1 MLLAGTAGEVVNGT
15 DEERF
20 HKWSGIGPIF
30 PRYPFKKDC
39 RWTPWKVT
47 KGLSK
52 LVQPFDLCVMNE
64 PDFVSDTIVTTGQ
77 WGDCL
82 PLIDMWTKVKDNH
95 PQLGSPLYV
104 DIGANIGSCS
114 MMMLNAGAE
123 VISIEP
129 VPQSAYYYTRSI
141 LALPDVSKKDKVKVY
156 NVGCGRDYSTHQI
169 FVAATN
175 AGQAMLDKPGNP
187 IAQEASTNVSIVPC
201 DDLLWPGRLR
211 GEKPPHIAVLKID
224 VEGYEPVAFE
234 GLKELFKAKAIRSIK
249 TELSHRWLSYQNTT
263 ASGYCNLLMD
273 LGFELFF
280 KNGTFC
286 TLDDCYK
293 YNTLDKEVDIIG
305 YLKS

>member
-1 MLLAGTAGEVVNGT
+1 
-15 DEERF
+15 
-20 HKWSGIGPIF
+20 
-30 PRYPFKKDC
+30 
-39 RWTPWKVT
+39 
-47 KGLSK
+47 
-52 LVQPFDLCVMNE
+52 
-64 PDFVSDTIVTTGQ
+64 
-77 WGDCL
+77 
-82 PLIDMWTKVKDNH
+82 
-95 PQLGSPLYV
+95 
-104 DIGANIGSCS
+104 

-224 VEGYEPVAFE
+224 VEGYEAHAFK
-234 GLKELFKAKAIRSIK
+234 GLKELFNVKAIRSIK
-249 TELSHRWLSYQNTT
+249 TELAHRWLSYHNTT
-263 ASGYCNLLMD
+263 ASDYCKILID
-273 LGFELFF
+273 LGFELFLL
-280 KNGTFC
+280 NGTPFPLAEC
-286 TLDDCYK
+286 FK
-293 YNTLDKEVDIIG
+293 YNAPEKEVDIIG